1 MDDRTAILL
10 NRQQQIWNNCF
21 SDRKDMFGAEAS
33 LPARR
38 TLEQPGLAPGQR
50 VLELGSG
57 QGRDT
62 LFFLQQGCAVTA
74 VDYSPAALADLKAK
88 LDQAGRQADLL
99 ELDLRRPLPFADG
112 SFDLCYSHMLFCM
125 ALTTDELTALC
136 REIRRVLRPGGH
148 CVYTARN
155 QRDPHFGK
163 GRHLGDGLYQ
173 KGAVVIHYFSPQ
185 MVQLL
190 ADQGFSL
197 VECEEF
203 EEDILP
209 RILYRVTMRRD

>member
-1 MDDRTAILL
+1 MESVVTTLL
-10 NRQQQIWNNCF
+10 NRQQQMWDGCF
-21 SDRKDMFGAEAS
+21 ADRKDMFGAQAS

-38 TLEQPGLAPGQR
+38 TLEQPGLSAGQQ

-62 LFFLQQGCAVTA
+62 LFFARQGCRVTA
-74 VDYSPAALADLKAK
+74 VDYSSAALADLRAK
-88 LDQAGRQADLL
+88 LKEAGQQAELL
-99 ELDLRRPLPFADG
+99 ELDLRQPLPFADG

-155 QRDPHFGK
+155 LRDPHFGK
-163 GRHLGDGLYQ
+163 GRHLVENLYQ
-173 KGAVVIHYFSPQ
+173 KGAVVIHYFSPEL
-185 MVQLL
+185 VQLL
-190 ADQGFSL
+190 ADQGFTL

-203 EEDILP
+203 EEDQLP
-209 RILYRVTMRRD
+209 RVLYRVTMRRD